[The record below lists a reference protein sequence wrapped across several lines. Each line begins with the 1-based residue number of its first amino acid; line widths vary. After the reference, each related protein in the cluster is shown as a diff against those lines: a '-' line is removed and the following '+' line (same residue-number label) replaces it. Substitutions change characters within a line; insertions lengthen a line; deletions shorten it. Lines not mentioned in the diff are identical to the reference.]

1 MRPIFTVSE
10 GLVDE
15 KDEHIVITY
24 GSVGDDELVARISPP
39 TNGVLTLQFLIDESR
54 TDAEEIALEVRRR
67 VNWLFIEL
75 GERRPWNY
83 AQYHVNTGSNMYGD
97 VHFGFVPSSR

>member
-1 MRPIFTVSE
+1 MRQILTVSE

-24 GSVGDDELVARISPP
+24 GSAGDDELVARISPP
-39 TNGVLTLQFLIDESR
+39 TNGVLTLQLLIDESR
-54 TDAEEIALEVRRR
+54 TDAEKIALKVRRR

-83 AQYHVNTGSNMYGD
+83 AQYHINTASNLYGD
-97 VHFGFVPSSR
+97 VHFDFMPSSR